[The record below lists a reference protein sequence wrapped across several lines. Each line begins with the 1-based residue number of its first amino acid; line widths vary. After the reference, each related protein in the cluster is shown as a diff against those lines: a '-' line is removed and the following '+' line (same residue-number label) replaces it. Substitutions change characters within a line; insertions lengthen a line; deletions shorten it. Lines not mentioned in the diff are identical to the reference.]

1 MKRKTAVLM
10 AVAMMMCVSAVAQ
23 SSSEALFKTTCVKC
37 HGTDGKGSKTT
48 KMHVADLQSKPVQAM
63 SDDELYESIAIGV
76 RHKEYP
82 HAYLNR
88 GLMKEQIRDLVKYI
102 RTLGKGSK

>member
-1 MKRKTAVLM
+1 
-10 AVAMMMCVSAVAQ
+10 
-23 SSSEALFKTTCVKC
+23 
-37 HGTDGKGSKTT
+37 
-48 KMHVADLQSKPVQAM
+48 LQSKPVQAM